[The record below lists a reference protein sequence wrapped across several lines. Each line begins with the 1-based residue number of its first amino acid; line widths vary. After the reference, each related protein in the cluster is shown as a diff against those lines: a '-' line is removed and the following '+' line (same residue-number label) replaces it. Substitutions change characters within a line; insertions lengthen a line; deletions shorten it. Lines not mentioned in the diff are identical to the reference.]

1 MRRSVSFPCRP
12 GAHVKQEGKENNLL
26 ELIAAD
32 PAFQLSLEELQS
44 SMEPSKYVG
53 RAPRQVTKFLEDVI
67 QPILDENKE
76 LLGVKAE
83 INV

>member
-1 MRRSVSFPCRP
+1 
-12 GAHVKQEGKENNLL
+12 
-26 ELIAAD
+26 
-32 PAFQLSLEELQS
+32 
-44 SMEPSKYVG
+44 MEPSKYVG